1 MPLSIWVIVIL
12 WCSLGRASA
21 GTTNRPEHKNQARR
35 MVLLLISR
43 WAWFPHSLHES
54 GPSIPETQ
62 CLGSASVKQ
71 LNCYTTV
78 NSSVK
83 LLHNTRRLIFC
94 LPRITHLWLSNKQK
108 KSPNTTCVFVK
119 YKEWHRNL
127 QWFSTLLQ
135 RKRIKCWK
143 YQIDASKSSW
153 LLEGEPLFQ
162 VIIRQF
168 ICFGLFSFILLTV
181 RIQNALTLAHWE
193 ETV

>member
-1 MPLSIWVIVIL
+1 MPLSFWVLAIL
-12 WCSLGRASA
+12 WRSLGRASA
-21 GTTNRPEHKNQARR
+21 RTTNRPEHKNQARR

-43 WAWFPHSLHES
+43 WAWFPHSLQES
-54 GPSIPETQ
+54 GPSIPKRH
-62 CLGSASVKQ
+62 SVWEVFRRQ
-71 LNCYTTV
+71 LNCYT
-78 NSSVK
+78 
-83 LLHNTRRLIFC
+83 HTRRLIFC

-127 QWFSTLLQ
+127 QWVSTLLK
-135 RKRIKCWK
+135 RRRIKCWK